1 MRYGVA
7 MLAVLVLSGCGRAP
21 DPGVA
26 ETAAETAEEA
36 TPGINVTAAPGVAF
50 RYDYAFR
57 LPAERIARVQEAH
70 AQACERLGVARC
82 RITAMRYSRDTDN
95 RIDAELGF
103 RLSPDL
109 ARAFGRDGIRA
120 IEAAEGMVLA
130 ANIVGEDRGEEI
142 EQLQATRDAAT
153 AERTAAEARS
163 RTAGRNEREDLAA
176 RRDVATATATEATAG
191 ITAARQ
197 ALVATP
203 VDFKYES
210 GDAIRGFDP
219 VSPFTRAADLAMMS
233 TRFTVSAVLAV
244 LGAGLPPLLVALLG
258 WWAWTQGRRTWRRR
272 AAARAD

>member
-21 DPGVA
+21 DPGSS
-26 ETAAETAEEA
+26 ETTEDA

-120 IEAAEGMVLA
+120 IEAAEGMVLT
-130 ANIVGEDRGEEI
+130 ANIVGEDRGAEI

-163 RTAGRNEREDLAA
+163 RTAGRNERDDIAIQRDLAA
-176 RRDVATATATEATAG
+176 ATATEATAG

-197 ALVATP
+197 ALAATP

-219 VSPFTRAADLAMMS
+219 VSPFTRAADLAVMS
-233 TRFTVSAVLAV
+233 TRFTVAAVLAV
-244 LGAGLPPLLVALLG
+244 LGTGLPPLVVALLG
-258 WWAWTQGRRTWRRR
+258 WWAWTRGRRAWQRRS
-272 AAARAD
+272 AARAD

>member
-7 MLAVLVLSGCGRAP
+7 VLAVLALSGCGRAP
-21 DPGVA
+21 ESGPSEATED
-26 ETAAETAEEA
+26 A

-120 IEAAEGMVLA
+120 IEAAEGMVLT
-130 ANIVGEDRGEEI
+130 ANIVGEDRGAEI

-153 AERTAAEARS
+153 A
-163 RTAGRNEREDLAA
+163 GRNERDDIAIQRDLAA
-176 RRDVATATATEATAG
+176 ATATEATAG

-197 ALVATP
+197 ALAATP

-219 VSPFTRAADLAMMS
+219 VSPFTRAADLAVMS
-233 TRFTVSAVLAV
+233 TRFTVAAVLAV
-244 LGAGLPPLLVALLG
+244 LGTGLPPLVVALLG
-258 WWAWTQGRRTWRRR
+258 WWAWTRGRRTWQRRS
-272 AAARAD
+272 AARAD